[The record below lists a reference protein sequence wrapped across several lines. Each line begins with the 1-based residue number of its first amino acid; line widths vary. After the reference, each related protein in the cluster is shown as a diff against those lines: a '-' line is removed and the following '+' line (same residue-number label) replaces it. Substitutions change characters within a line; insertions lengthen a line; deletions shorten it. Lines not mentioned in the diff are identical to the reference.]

1 MRVVKSKW
9 QVLYYETSEGV
20 VPVEKFIDS
29 RKDRDQAKIFSWIS
43 LLEEQGPNLLR
54 PYADLLTDGIHE
66 LRVKLSGDQVRILYF
81 FCYKDYIILTHA
93 FRKQTTAVP
102 HGEIKKAQICRA
114 DFLSRFSEKKIKEAK
129 K

>member
-1 MRVVKSKW
+1 MKSKW
-9 QVLYYETSEGV
+9 QVLYYETAEGER
-20 VPVEKFIDS
+20 PVEKFIDS

-43 LLEEQGPNLLR
+43 LLEEQGPDLPR

-93 FRKQTTAVP
+93 FRKQTSSVP
-102 HGEIKKAQICRA
+102 QGEIKKAQTYRA
-114 DFLSRFSEKKIKEAK
+114 DFLSRFSEKKIKETK

>member
-1 MRVVKSKW
+1 MKSKW
-9 QVLYYETSEGV
+9 QVLYYETAEGER
-20 VPVEKFIDS
+20 PVEKFIDS

-43 LLEEQGPNLLR
+43 LLEEQGPNLPR

-81 FCYKDYIILTHA
+81 FCYKDYIILTHT
-93 FRKQTTAVP
+93 FIKQTSSVP
-102 HGEIKKAQICRA
+102 QGEIKKAQTCRA

>member
-1 MRVVKSKW
+1 MKSKW
-9 QVLYYETSEGV
+9 QVLYYETAAGER
-20 VPVEKFIDS
+20 PVEKFIDS
-29 RKDRDQAKIFSWIS
+29 RKDRDQAKIFSWVS
-43 LLEEQGPNLLR
+43 LMEEQGPNLPR
-54 PYADLLTDGIHE
+54 PYADLLADGIHE

-93 FRKQTTAVP
+93 FRKQTITVP
-102 HGEIKKAQICRA
+102 EGEIKKAQTCRA